1 MNRFEQNSRDDLGPL
16 AGLNP
21 DLSREGVVEEI
32 QGLMPRQQAELV
44 TLMWLGRG
52 DREPEEWDEL
62 VARAVERR
70 AVPTENYLLDPPLLA
85 EHWLA
90 TAWSG
95 LALAASAAGPSG
107 DEGEPTP
114 RRPSPHH
121 YISSSSLAQDGR

>member
-1 MNRFEQNSRDDLGPL
+1 MPQLTSTMSGATHAKVMNRFEQNSRDDLGPL

-21 DLSREGVVEEI
+21 DLSREEVVEEI

-44 TLMWLGRG
+44 TLIGRG

-90 TAWSG
+90 TAWSWLG
-95 LALAASAAGPSG
+95 LGGLGGGA
-107 DEGEPTP
+107 E
-114 RRPSPHH
+114 RR
-121 YISSSSLAQDGR
+121 

>member
-1 MNRFEQNSRDDLGPL
+1 VKPANPIDDEVPLGALQDEEDDP
-16 AGLNP
+16 
-21 DLSREGVVEEI
+21 SREEVVEEI

-44 TLMWLGRG
+44 TLIGRG
-52 DREPEEWDEL
+52 DREPEEWDAL